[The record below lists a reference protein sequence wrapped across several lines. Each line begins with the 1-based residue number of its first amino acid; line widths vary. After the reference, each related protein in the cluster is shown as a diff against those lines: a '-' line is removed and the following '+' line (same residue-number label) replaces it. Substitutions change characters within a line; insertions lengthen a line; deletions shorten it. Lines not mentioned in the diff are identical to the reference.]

1 MNKSLEADRGIS
13 TYTSK
18 LATQKY
24 PRCSAP
30 PIRLFMK
37 LYHFLSE
44 KWALE
49 ALKGQQLKVSKYED
63 LNDPFEL
70 LAMSLGDKFSRT
82 VMKETKTKINKILR
96 ILCCSKR
103 WASPLLWG
111 HYAEKHTGIA
121 LALEVPEE
129 TVQEITYEKDRT
141 SLDIHALMKAADENA
156 KLEMFKMF
164 TTKYEQ
170 WTYEEEA
177 RIQFSEEDYFRKG
190 NHDFINLGQ
199 DIKLVGLILG
209 PLNKTKREVIQNHIP
224 PSLSVEVTTT
234 RIAFQAFDVVHQK
247 RGSPYTL
254 HG

>member
-1 MNKSLEADRGIS
+1 
-13 TYTSK
+13 
-18 LATQKY
+18 
-24 PRCSAP
+24 
-30 PIRLFMK
+30 MK

-49 ALKGQQLKVSKYED
+49 ALKSQQLKVSKYED

-70 LAMSLGDKFSRT
+70 LAMSLGDKVSRT
-82 VMKETKTKINKILR
+82 VMKETKNKINEILR

-121 LALEVPEE
+121 LVLDVSEE
-129 TVQEITYEKDRT
+129 TVQEITYAKDRT
-141 SLDIHALMKAADENA
+141 SLDIHALMNAADENV

-170 WTYEEEA
+170 WSYEEEA
-177 RIQFSEEDYFRKG
+177 RIQFSKEECFRKG
-190 NHDFINLGQ
+190 NHDFIDLDQ

-209 PLNKTKREVIQNHIP
+209 PLNKTKREVIQKHIP
-224 PSLSVEVTTT
+224 SGLSVEVTTT
-234 RIAFQAFDVVHQK
+234 RIAFQAFDVVHQQ
-247 RGSPYTL
+247 RVPPYIL